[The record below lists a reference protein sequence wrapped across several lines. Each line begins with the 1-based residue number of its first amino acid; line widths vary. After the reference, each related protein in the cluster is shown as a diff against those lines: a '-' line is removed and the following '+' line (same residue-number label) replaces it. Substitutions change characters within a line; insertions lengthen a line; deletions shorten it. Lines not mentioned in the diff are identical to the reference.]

1 MWLKYEQFWNGWF
14 LQYECVAVSSG
25 TEDMW
30 QQGSKEGVEA
40 IGSVGRA
47 TAGHPG
53 TGQWPFQLPRV
64 IIYIE
69 LSAAVEGG
77 VAPSSSPST
86 HLPLSS

>member
-1 MWLKYEQFWNGWF
+1 M
-14 LQYECVAVSSG
+14 SSG

-77 VAPSSSPST
+77 
-86 HLPLSS
+86 